1 MTTEAQRAYM
11 RDYMKKRRA
20 AGLDSSRLPADRPRR
35 NARGLAPPPPLTGTK
50 LSNTLTAY
58 SRSIGALERSAYLDA
73 LVLGKKPPQEMPP
86 LASSQPVDQMTD
98 AERRAQYRAELVP
111 LVAAV
116 EATFDSLPDLV
127 GVADVLDRI
136 DPALAAPVLVVS
148 LHARAPL
155 AVAAT
160 LKKLGAHPVEAGNTA
175 DGTRTRL
182 YVIRGAKRYAGMKG
196 RKLYAAYEA
205 VKAATRSGAT
215 GAAVQRGSSRLA
227 VGQRSAPIVNAGRG
241 QSRKPSQSRRM
252 EG

>member
-1 MTTEAQRAYM
+1 M

-86 LASSQPVDQMTD
+86 LARPQPVDQMTD
-98 AERRAQYRAELVP
+98 AERRAQYRAALVP

-116 EATFDSLPDLV
+116 EATFDSLPDLTS
-127 GVADVLDRI
+127 VADVLDRI
-136 DPALAAPVLVVS
+136 DPVLAAPVLVAS
-148 LHARAPL
+148 LHSRAPL
-155 AVAAT
+155 AIAGT

-182 YVIRGAKRYAGMKG
+182 YIVHNAERYAGMKG
-196 RKLYAAYEA
+196 RKLYAAYQA
-205 VKAATRSGAT
+205 IKAGMVNGRNRVERPRAASGRSLKSKSRGDTAGART
-215 GAAVQRGSSRLA
+215 GAQRASI
-227 VGQRSAPIVNAGRG
+227 GQREAHAAEVA
-241 QSRKPSQSRRM
+241 
-252 EG
+252 